1 MIEADIDRYGAL
13 VRPSYLADYMELLAL
28 RGLKSTIAQL
38 GDMVEDRWGLKREI
52 ITTPDDDPGESVA
65 NYTEAAFACILE
77 RREILGDAY
86 PFIVHE
92 SHIEA
97 KPDLDIH
104 ASPYVALLAL
114 TLAHAY
120 KIQADVDVKQA
131 FEEIVAEG
139 LAGVGFTVANVGR
152 LSRENSM
159 DFTKTVQAV
168 SSHINVRMDPGAAT
182 RRANAN
188 DGGVDVVGH
197 LDWGDGRSGRWTV
210 LGQAT
215 CGTSDTWEAKLGEPK
230 PEMWKKMMAESV
242 SPTRFLAVPHHV
254 DERAYRLI
262 CENNVLAVVDRS
274 KLVPLVSA
282 SIDSLR
288 SVVDM
293 VMAEP
298 IESNQV

>member
-1 MIEADIDRYGAL
+1 MIEADIDRYGRL

-28 RGLKSTIAQL
+28 RGLKSTIAQI
-38 GDMVEDRWGLKREI
+38 GDMIEDRWALKREI
-52 ITTPDDDPGESVA
+52 ITIPEDDPEESVE
-65 NYTEAAFACILE
+65 NYTHSAFMCLLE
-77 RREILGDAY
+77 RRYILGDAY

-97 KPDLDIH
+97 KPGLDLK

-120 KIQADVDVKQA
+120 NIQAGLDVKQA

-159 DFTKTVQAV
+159 DFIKTVQAV
-168 SSHINVRMDPGAAT
+168 SSHINIRMDPGAAT

-197 LDWGDGRSGRWTV
+197 LDWGDARSGRWTV

-242 SPTRFLAVPHHV
+242 SPTRFLAVPHHL
-254 DERAYRLI
+254 DERAYRYI
-262 CENNVLAVVDRS
+262 SENNALAVVDRS
-274 KLVPLVSA
+274 KLVPLVIS
-282 SIDSLR
+282 SIRSLGR
-288 SVVDM
+288 VVDM